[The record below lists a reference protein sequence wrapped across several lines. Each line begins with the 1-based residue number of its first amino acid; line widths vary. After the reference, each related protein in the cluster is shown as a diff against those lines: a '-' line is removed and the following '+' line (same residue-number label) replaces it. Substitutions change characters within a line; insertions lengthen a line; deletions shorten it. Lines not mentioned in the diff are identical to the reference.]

1 MSKFESSNESK
12 FIASAELAKGFTVIP
27 NEIMNDMNLLGPNAF
42 FVFAKILQYISN
54 PNHVISIQ
62 GLATQLGVSKTRVS
76 NGLNKLIEVGYI
88 KRTPLKNGNLTNG
101 YLYEVF
107 SEKQNVDITN
117 VNDNVNTNVS
127 EKTNNDESIENTTSH
142 RNPKNW
148 DTENRDTNFCD
159 TDFRYAN
166 KENNNNNY
174 INKENEVVVGVEK
187 ETKLI
192 ELYKSFKIEKRFM
205 PHTKKLLL
213 EYANKFDLDVF
224 EQVFIAASEESV
236 SKKYA
241 YMKQVFE
248 NLDKK
253 NIVTLD
259 DYQKDQAEFKN
270 KKQNKKDKGKT
281 VTKDTGKE
289 NKKPLTKYHDTF
301 NEHYKNYSPEE
312 LENKLRR
319 VKNEHIESKSN
330 NYNTNSSNIERK
342 LYLTAIE
349 NGLNSLSE
357 FSQERVINYALN
369 NNLDIPK

>member
-1 MSKFESSNESK
+1 MSKFDSSNESK
-12 FIASAELAKGFTVIP
+12 FIASAELAKGFT
-27 NEIMNDMNLLGPNAF
+27 
-42 FVFAKILQYISN
+42 YISN

-281 VTKDTGKE
+281 VTKDIGKE

-319 VKNEHIESKSN
+319 VKNEHIESKPN
-330 NYNTNSSNIERK
+330 NYNNNSSNIERK

>member
-76 NGLNKLIEVGYI
+76 NGLNKLIEIGYI

-127 EKTNNDESIENTTSH
+127 EKTNHDESIENTTSH

-205 PHTKKLLL
+205 PHAKKLLL

-241 YMKQVFE
+241 YMKQVFK

-270 KKQNKKDKGKT
+270 KKGKGKT

-301 NEHYKNYSPEE
+301 NEHYKNYTSDE
-312 LENKLRR
+312 LDDKLRQ
-319 VKNEHIESKSN
+319 SKSN
-330 NYNTNSSNIERK
+330 NNNNLEEQ
-342 LYLTAIE
+342 LYLAAVE
-349 NGLNSLSE
+349 NGFNSLSDL
-357 FSQERVINYALN
+357 SQSRVLHYATE

>member
-1 MSKFESSNESK
+1 MSKFKSSNESI
-12 FIASAELAKGFTVIP
+12 FIASSKLAQGFTVIP
-27 NEIMNDMNLLGPNAF
+27 NEIMNDMKLMGPDAY
-42 FVFAKILQYISN
+42 FVFGKILQYITN
-54 PNHVISIQ
+54 PDHKITIQ
-62 GLATQLGVSKTRVS
+62 GLSTQLGVSKTRVS
-76 NGLNKLIEVGYI
+76 NGLNKLIEIGYI

-301 NEHYKNYSPEE
+301 NEHYKNYTSDE
-312 LENKLRR
+312 LDDKLRQ
-319 VKNEHIESKSN
+319 SKSN
-330 NYNTNSSNIERK
+330 NNNNLEEQ
-342 LYLTAIE
+342 LYLAAVE
-349 NGLNSLSE
+349 NGFNSLSDL
-357 FSQERVINYALN
+357 SQSRVLHYATE

>member
-117 VNDNVNTNVS
+117 VN

-148 DTENRDTNFCD
+148 DTENGDTNFCD

-270 KKQNKKDKGKT
+270 KKGKGKT

-301 NEHYKNYSPEE
+301 NEHYKNYTSDE
-312 LENKLRR
+312 LDDKLRQ
-319 VKNEHIESKSN
+319 SKCN
-330 NYNTNSSNIERK
+330 NNNNLEEQ
-342 LYLTAIE
+342 LYLAAVE
-349 NGLNSLSE
+349 NGFNSLSNL
-357 FSQERVINYALN
+357 SQSRVLHYATE

>member
-1 MSKFESSNESK
+1 MSKFKSSNESI
-12 FIASAELAKGFTVIP
+12 FIASSKLAQGFTVIP
-27 NEIMNDMNLLGPNAF
+27 NEIMNDMKLMGPDAY
-42 FVFAKILQYISN
+42 FVFGKILQYITN
-54 PNHVISIQ
+54 PDHKITIQ
-62 GLATQLGVSKTRVS
+62 GLSTQLGVSKTRVS
-76 NGLNKLIEVGYI
+76 NGLNKLIEIGYI

-117 VNDNVNTNVS
+117 VNDNVNMNVS
-127 EKTNNDESIENTTSH
+127 EKTNNDESVENTTSH

-174 INKENEVVVGVEK
+174 INKENEVVVGVKK

-301 NEHYKNYSPEE
+301 NEHYKNYTSDE
-312 LENKLRR
+312 LDDKLRQ
-319 VKNEHIESKSN
+319 SKSSN
-330 NYNTNSSNIERK
+330 NNKNLEEQ
-342 LYLTAIE
+342 LYLAAVE

-357 FSQERVINYALN
+357 LSQSRALYYATK

>member
-1 MSKFESSNESK
+1 MSKFKSSNESK
-12 FIASAELAKGFTVIP
+12 FIASAKLAKGFTVIP
-27 NEIMNDMNLLGPNAF
+27 NEIMNDLDLLGPNAF

-54 PNHVISIQ
+54 PEHKISIQ

-76 NGLNKLIEVGYI
+76 NGINKLIEIGYI

-117 VNDNVNTNVS
+117 VNDNVNANVS
-127 EKTNNDESIENTTSH
+127 EKTNNDESVGNTTSH

-192 ELYKSFKIEKRFM
+192 DLYKSFKIEKRFM

-213 EYANKFDLDVF
+213 EYVNKFDLDVF
-224 EQVFIAASEESV
+224 EQVFIAACEERV

-259 DYQKDQAEFKN
+259 DYQKGQVEFKN
-270 KKQNKKDKGKT
+270 KKQNKTKEKSSNSVKT
-281 VTKDTGKE
+281 R
-289 NKKPLTKYHDTF
+289 YHNTF
-301 NEHYKNYSPEE
+301 NEHYKNYTVDE
-312 LENKLRR
+312 LDNKLRSS
-319 VKNEHIESKSN
+319 KAANNDIEKQ
-330 NYNTNSSNIERK
+330 

-349 NGLNSLSE
+349 NGLSSLSHL
-357 FSQERVINYALN
+357 SQNRVVSYALEH
-369 NNLDIPK
+369 NLEVPRG

>member
-1 MSKFESSNESK
+1 MSKFKSSNESI
-12 FIASAELAKGFTVIP
+12 FIASSKLAQGFTVIP
-27 NEIMNDMNLLGPNAF
+27 NEIMNDMKLMGPDAY
-42 FVFAKILQYISN
+42 FVFGKILQYITN
-54 PNHVISIQ
+54 PDHKITIQ
-62 GLATQLGVSKTRVS
+62 GLSTQLGVSKTRVS
-76 NGLNKLIEVGYI
+76 NGLNKLIEIGYI

-117 VNDNVNTNVS
+117 VNDNVNTNVN
-127 EKTNNDESIENTTSH
+127 EKTNNDESVENTTSH

-301 NEHYKNYSPEE
+301 NEHYKNYTSDE
-312 LENKLRR
+312 LDDKLRQ
-319 VKNEHIESKSN
+319 SKSN
-330 NYNTNSSNIERK
+330 NNNNLEEQ
-342 LYLTAIE
+342 LYLAAVE
-349 NGLNSLSE
+349 NGFNSLSDL
-357 FSQERVINYALN
+357 SQSRVLHYATE

>member
-1 MSKFESSNESK
+1 MSKFKSSNESI
-12 FIASAELAKGFTVIP
+12 FIASSKLAQGFTVIP
-27 NEIMNDMNLLGPNAF
+27 NEIMNDMKLMGPDAY
-42 FVFAKILQYISN
+42 FVFGKILQYITN
-54 PNHVISIQ
+54 PDHKITIQ
-62 GLATQLGVSKTRVS
+62 GLSTQLGVSKTRVS
-76 NGLNKLIEVGYI
+76 NGLNKLIEIGYI

-117 VNDNVNTNVS
+117 VNDNVNTNVN
-127 EKTNNDESIENTTSH
+127 EKTNNDKSIENTTSH

-301 NEHYKNYSPEE
+301 NEHYKNYTSDE
-312 LENKLRR
+312 LDDKLRQ
-319 VKNEHIESKSN
+319 SKCN
-330 NYNTNSSNIERK
+330 NNNNLEEQ
-342 LYLTAIE
+342 LYLAAVE
-349 NGLNSLSE
+349 NGFNSLSNL
-357 FSQERVINYALN
+357 SQSRVLHYATE

>member
-1 MSKFESSNESK
+1 MSKFKSSNESI
-12 FIASAELAKGFTVIP
+12 FIASSKLAQGFTVIP
-27 NEIMNDMNLLGPNAF
+27 NEIMNDMKLMGPDAY
-42 FVFAKILQYISN
+42 FVFGKILQYITN
-54 PNHVISIQ
+54 PDHKITIQ
-62 GLATQLGVSKTRVS
+62 GLSTQLGVSKTRVS
-76 NGLNKLIEVGYI
+76 NGLNKLIEIGYI

-117 VNDNVNTNVS
+117 VNDNVNMNVS

-174 INKENEVVVGVEK
+174 INKENEVVVVEK
-187 ETKLI
+187 ETKLL
-192 ELYKSFKIEKRFM
+192 ELYKTFKIEKRFT

-213 EYANKFDLDVF
+213 EYVNKFDLDVF

-236 SKKYA
+236 IKKYA

-330 NYNTNSSNIERK
+330 NYNTNSSNIERN

>member
-62 GLATQLGVSKTRVS
+62 GLTTQLGVSKTRVS

-117 VNDNVNTNVS
+117 VN

-192 ELYKSFKIEKRFM
+192 ELYKSFKIEKRFT
-205 PHTKKLLL
+205 PQTKRLLL
-213 EYANKFDLDVF
+213 EYVNKFDLDVF
-224 EQVFIAASEESV
+224 EQVFISTNEESV

-259 DYQKDQAEFKN
+259 DYQKDQTEFKN

-312 LENKLRR
+312 LENKLIKA
-319 VKNEHIESKSN
+319 KNKYAEAKPNNSN
-330 NYNTNSSNIERK
+330 NNLEK
-342 LYLTAIE
+342 QLYLTAIE
-349 NGLNSLSE
+349 NGLNSLSKL
-357 FSQERVINYALN
+357 SQSRVLHYATE

>member
-1 MSKFESSNESK
+1 MSKFKSSNESI
-12 FIASAELAKGFTVIP
+12 FIASSKLAQGFTVIP
-27 NEIMNDMNLLGPNAF
+27 NEIMNDMKLMGPDAY
-42 FVFAKILQYISN
+42 FVFGKILQYITN
-54 PNHVISIQ
+54 PDHKITIQ
-62 GLATQLGVSKTRVS
+62 GLSTQLGVSKTRVS
-76 NGLNKLIEVGYI
+76 NGLNKLIEIGYI

-127 EKTNNDESIENTTSH
+127 EKTNNDESVENTTSH

-281 VTKDTGKE
+281 VTKNTGKE

-301 NEHYKNYSPEE
+301 NEHYKNYTSDE
-312 LENKLRR
+312 LDDKLRQ
-319 VKNEHIESKSN
+319 SKSN
-330 NYNTNSSNIERK
+330 NNDNLEEQ
-342 LYLTAIE
+342 LYLAAVE
-349 NGLNSLSE
+349 NGFNSLSDL
-357 FSQERVINYALN
+357 SQSRVLHYATE

>member
-1 MSKFESSNESK
+1 MSKFKSSNESI
-12 FIASAELAKGFTVIP
+12 FIASSKLAQGFTVIP
-27 NEIMNDMNLLGPNAF
+27 NEIMNDMKLMGPDAY
-42 FVFAKILQYISN
+42 FVFGKILQYITN
-54 PNHVISIQ
+54 PDHKITIQ
-62 GLATQLGVSKTRVS
+62 GLSTQLGVSKTRVS
-76 NGLNKLIEVGYI
+76 NGLNKLIEIGYI

-127 EKTNNDESIENTTSH
+127 EKTNNDESVENTTSH

-270 KKQNKKDKGKT
+270 KKGKGKT

-301 NEHYKNYSPEE
+301 NEHYKNYTSDE
-312 LENKLRR
+312 LDDKLRQ
-319 VKNEHIESKSN
+319 SKCN
-330 NYNTNSSNIERK
+330 NNNNLEEQ
-342 LYLTAIE
+342 LYLAAVE
-349 NGLNSLSE
+349 NGFNSLSNL
-357 FSQERVINYALN
+357 SQSRVLHYATE

>member
-117 VNDNVNTNVS
+117 VNDNVNMNVN
-127 EKTNNDESIENTTSH
+127 EKTNNDKSIENTTSH

-159 TDFRYAN
+159 TDLRYAN

-174 INKENEVVVGVEK
+174 INKENDDVVVEK
-187 ETKLI
+187 ETKLL
-192 ELYKSFKIEKRFM
+192 ELYKTFKIEKRFT

-213 EYANKFDLDVF
+213 EYVNKFDLDVF

-236 SKKYA
+236 IKKYA
-241 YMKQVFE
+241 YMKQIFE

-270 KKQNKKDKGKT
+270 KKSKRK
-281 VTKDTGKE
+281 VATKDTGKE

-301 NEHYKNYSPEE
+301 NEHYKNYSSKE
-312 LENKLRR
+312 LEDKLRR
-319 VKNEHIESKSN
+319 SKSKYIEYECDN
-330 NYNTNSSNIERK
+330 NNNNSSNLEEK

-349 NGLNSLSE
+349 NGLSSLSS

>member
-76 NGLNKLIEVGYI
+76 NGLNKLIKVGYI

-117 VNDNVNTNVS
+117 VNDNVNTNVN

-281 VTKDTGKE
+281 VTKNTGKE

-301 NEHYKNYSPEE
+301 NEHYKNYTSDE
-312 LENKLRR
+312 LDDKLRQ
-319 VKNEHIESKSN
+319 SKSN
-330 NYNTNSSNIERK
+330 NNNNLEEQ
-342 LYLTAIE
+342 LYLAAVE
-349 NGLNSLSE
+349 NGFNSLSDL
-357 FSQERVINYALN
+357 SQSRVLHYATE

>member
-1 MSKFESSNESK
+1 MSKFKSSNESI
-12 FIASAELAKGFTVIP
+12 FIASSKLAQGFTVIP
-27 NEIMNDMNLLGPNAF
+27 NEIMNDMKLMGPDAY
-42 FVFAKILQYISN
+42 FVFGKILQYITN
-54 PNHVISIQ
+54 PDHKITIQ
-62 GLATQLGVSKTRVS
+62 GLSTQLGVSKTRVS
-76 NGLNKLIEVGYI
+76 NGLNKLIEIGYI

-270 KKQNKKDKGKT
+270 KKGKGKT

-301 NEHYKNYSPEE
+301 NEHYKNYTSDE
-312 LENKLRR
+312 LDDKLRQ
-319 VKNEHIESKSN
+319 SKSN
-330 NYNTNSSNIERK
+330 NNNNLEEQ
-342 LYLTAIE
+342 LYLAAVE
-349 NGLNSLSE
+349 NGFNSLSDL
-357 FSQERVINYALN
+357 SQSRVLHYATE

>member
-1 MSKFESSNESK
+1 MSKFKSSNESI
-12 FIASAELAKGFTVIP
+12 FIASSKLAQGFTVIP
-27 NEIMNDMNLLGPNAF
+27 NEIMNDMKLMGPDAY
-42 FVFAKILQYISN
+42 FVFGKILQYITN
-54 PNHVISIQ
+54 PDHKITIQ
-62 GLATQLGVSKTRVS
+62 GLSTQLGVSKTRVS
-76 NGLNKLIEVGYI
+76 NGLNKLIEIGYI

-117 VNDNVNTNVS
+117 VNDNVNMNVN

-187 ETKLI
+187 EIKLI

-301 NEHYKNYSPEE
+301 NEHYKNYTSDE
-312 LENKLRR
+312 LDDKLRQ
-319 VKNEHIESKSN
+319 SKSN
-330 NYNTNSSNIERK
+330 NNNNLEEQ
-342 LYLTAIE
+342 LYLAAVE
-349 NGLNSLSE
+349 NGFNSLSNL
-357 FSQERVINYALN
+357 SQSRVLHYATE